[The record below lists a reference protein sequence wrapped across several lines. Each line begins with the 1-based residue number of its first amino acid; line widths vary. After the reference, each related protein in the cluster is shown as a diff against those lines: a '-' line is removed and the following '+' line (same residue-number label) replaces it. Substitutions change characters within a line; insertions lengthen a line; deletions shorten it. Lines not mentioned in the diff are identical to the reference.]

1 MTVKE
6 LIGRLQQCDP
16 EASVTIE
23 FTDATDYL
31 YFYHVGDEYN
41 PIDERN
47 NAIID
52 VQDNNNP
59 YDPIT
64 VDGKAVVINLTEG
77 NAFYGLG

>member
-6 LIGRLQQCDP
+6 LIERLQQCDP
-16 EASVTIE
+16 EASVTVE

-41 PIDERN
+41 PIKERN

-52 VQDNNNP
+52 VIDTDNP
-59 YDPIT
+59 FIPDT
-64 VDGKAVVINLTEG
+64 VEGKAVVINLTEG
-77 NAFYGLG
+77 NAFYGFG

>member
-6 LIGRLQQCDP
+6 LIERLQQCDP

-52 VQDNNNP
+52 VQNSDNP